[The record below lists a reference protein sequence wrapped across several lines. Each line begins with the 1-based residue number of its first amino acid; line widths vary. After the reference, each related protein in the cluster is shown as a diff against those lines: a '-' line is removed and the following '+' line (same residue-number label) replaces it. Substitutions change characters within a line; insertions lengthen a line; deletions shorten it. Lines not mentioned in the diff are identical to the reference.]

1 MFVWVS
7 FVLHGLCS
15 KNAGVRAVRNK
26 RPSRTQYVIGLS
38 PAPPRVNVDVSAR
51 PTAIRISGRLSR
63 TARTLDATPT
73 LNMGVRG
80 VQSIQLIGQLDGRLF
95 RTARNKIS
103 VVVCLHAGYTL
114 AKPRRA
120 VGALARCWLA

>member
-7 FVLHGLCS
+7 FVLNGLCS
-15 KNAGVRAVRNK
+15 KNAGVQAVRNK

-51 PTAIRISGRLSR
+51 PTAISISGRLFR
-63 TARTLDATPT
+63 TARTLDAIPT
-73 LNMGVRG
+73 LKFGVRG

-103 VVVCLHAGYTL
+103 VVVRLHSGYTL
-114 AKPRRA
+114 AKPRQA